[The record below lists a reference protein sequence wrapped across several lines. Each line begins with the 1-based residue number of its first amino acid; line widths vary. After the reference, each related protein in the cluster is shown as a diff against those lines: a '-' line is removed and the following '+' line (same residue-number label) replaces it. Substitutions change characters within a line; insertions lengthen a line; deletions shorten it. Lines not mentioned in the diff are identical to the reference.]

1 MFRKF
6 RAGSGFVSAET
17 VGTSLYSFRPG
28 YDFKDALSRILTDPD
43 APQYLM

>member
-1 MFRKF
+1 MFCKF
-6 RAGSGFVSAET
+6 RAGRGFVYAET

-28 YDFKDALSRILTDPD
+28 YDFKDALNRILTDPD